1 MSSNTPLLDSI
12 ILSCKSKNNLED
24 AKTFLSIAARNCDNL
39 EQLDRIAFL
48 QSEIKDY
55 NGCVE
60 SLKTC
65 LSLAHDDQ
73 SKFAIRANA
82 AKMYNHLN
90 QPMMSLAYSKMNK
103 EHHFDYDTL
112 MEMSFSYYL
121 MGDYTESEKMMRS
134 LAADNNLP
142 DEVRGRVEYNLGS
155 YDIERGDFKKG
166 VKGFVD
172 VGHKI
177 KIWHDRYAPNI
188 PVWNGEDVSDK
199 TVIIHAEGGIGD
211 ELINVR
217 FVNNVKKLGAN
228 PIWISNNNGLVDI
241 FNRNEIQSTT
251 SIEGIDISNAV
262 QCMAM
267 YLPILLD
274 LDKDQLWSGP
284 YLKPS
289 DEYLD
294 KWRKIL
300 PDGKKIALR
309 WSGAVAYDQNLH
321 RSLTLKHY
329 MDLFGSTPDITFV
342 SIQRD
347 GDLDQLKDYPNVLD
361 LSGKLNTL
369 EDLLACVYLVDH
381 TFSSCTSTVHVAGSM
396 GSKVT
401 VFPPI
406 AAYYTWLGRTDNK
419 SDWYGDNVTVIR
431 QRKLKDYS
439 HLQAVVPLIG

>member
-24 AKTFLSIAARNCDNL
+24 AKTFLIIAAKNCSDL
-39 EQLDRIAFL
+39 EQLDHIAYL

-55 NGCVE
+55 KGCVE
-60 SLKTC
+60 SLKLC
-65 LSLAHDDQ
+65 LSMAYNDQ

-90 QPMMSLAYSKMNK
+90 EPMMSLAYSKMNK
-103 EHHFDYDTL
+103 EYQFDYDTL

-121 MGDYTESEKMMRS
+121 MGNYAESEKMMRS
-134 LAADNNLP
+134 LVADQNLP

-155 YDIERGDFKKG
+155 YDIERGNFKKG
-166 VKGFVD
+166 LIGFID

-177 KIWHDRYAPNI
+177 KIWHNRYTPNI
-188 PVWNGEDVSDK
+188 PVWDGEDVSDK

-217 FVNNVKKLGAN
+217 FVNNLKKLGAT
-228 PIWISNNNGLVDI
+228 PIWVSNNSELVHI
-241 FNRNEIQSTT
+241 FNRNEIQSTQ
-251 SIEGIDISNAV
+251 SLKDIDISNTV

-289 DEYLD
+289 DKYLA
-294 KWRKIL
+294 KWQKIL
-300 PDGKKIALR
+300 PEGKKIALR
-309 WSGAVAYDQNLH
+309 WSGALVYDQNLH

-329 MDLFGSTPDITFV
+329 MDLFASTPDITFV
-342 SIQRD
+342 SVQRD
-347 GDLDQLKDYPNVLD
+347 CDLEQLKDYPNVLD
-361 LSGKLNTL
+361 LSDKLETL
-369 EDLLACVYLVDH
+369 EDLLACISLVDH
-381 TFSSCTSTVHVAGSM
+381 TFSSCTSTVHVAGSL
-396 GSKVT
+396 GANVT

-419 SDWYGDNVTVIR
+419 SDWYGNSVTVIR
-431 QRKLKDYS
+431 QQKLKDYS
-439 HLQAVVPLIG
+439 HLQSTLPLTL

>member
-24 AKTFLSIAARNCDNL
+24 AKTFLIIASKNCSDL
-39 EQLDRIAFL
+39 EQLDHIAYL

-55 NGCVE
+55 KGCVE
-60 SLKTC
+60 SLKLC
-65 LSLAHDDQ
+65 LSMAYNDQ

-90 QPMMSLAYSKMNK
+90 EPMMSLAYSKMNK
-103 EHHFDYDTL
+103 EYRFDYDTL

-121 MGDYTESEKMMRS
+121 MGNYAESEKMMRS
-134 LAADNNLP
+134 LVADQKLP

-166 VKGFVD
+166 LIGFID

-177 KIWHDRYAPNI
+177 KIWHNRYTPNI
-188 PVWNGEDVSDK
+188 PIWKGEDVSGK

-211 ELINVR
+211 ELINIR
-217 FVNNVKKLGAN
+217 FVNNLKKLGAA
-228 PIWISNNNGLVDI
+228 PIWVSNNSELVRI
-241 FNRNEIQSTT
+241 FNRNEIQSTQ
-251 SIEGIDISNAV
+251 SLKDIDISNTV

-274 LDKDQLWSGP
+274 LDKDQLWYGP

-289 DEYLD
+289 DKYLD

-300 PDGKKIALR
+300 PEGKKIALR
-309 WSGAVAYDQNLH
+309 WSGALVYDQNLH

-329 MDLFGSTPDITFV
+329 MDLFDSTPDITFV
-342 SIQRD
+342 SVQRD
-347 GDLDQLKDYPNVLD
+347 CDLEQLKDYPNVLD
-361 LSGKLNTL
+361 LSDKLETL
-369 EDLLACVYLVDH
+369 EDLLACISLVDH
-381 TFSSCTSTVHVAGSM
+381 TLSSCTSTVHVAGSL
-396 GSKVT
+396 GAHVT

-406 AAYYTWLGRTDNK
+406 AAYYTWLGRADNK
-419 SDWYGDNVTVIR
+419 SDWYGNSVTVIR
-431 QRKLKDYS
+431 QQKLKDYS
-439 HLQAVVPLIG
+439 HLQSILPFTL